1 MEASGQSWRSR
12 HDPWKA
18 AFFGVA
24 AAALIVGVAWA
35 LLGSSLLV
43 VRTVRLAGS
52 RGIPAGT
59 VLAAADIK
67 LGTPL
72 IRVDTSAVAS
82 RVEQVTQVQ
91 SARVTKSWPDT
102 IVIWTKQRTA
112 VLAVPA
118 HPGYDLMDP
127 YGVVLGWSASRPAG
141 LVVLKNPAAAAARL
155 RGNASVLAAGTVVQG
170 LPPWLRAQVTAVRTS
185 GSSNVTLTLRGGRI
199 VAWGGAD
206 RAAAKAAELALLL
219 RTHARYYDVSD
230 PQTAVTSSSTSGTG
244 SGSRGAGRGRPR
256 HGTRAGH
263 GAGAGRGNGTGRGAS
278 G

>member
-1 MEASGQSWRSR
+1 MTASGQSGRGR

-24 AAALIVGVAWA
+24 AVALVGGVAWA
-35 LLGSSLLV
+35 LLGSSLFV
-43 VRTVRLAGS
+43 VRTVRLSGT
-52 RGIPAGT
+52 RPIPAAK
-59 VLAAADIK
+59 VLAAAGIK

-72 IRVDTSAVAS
+72 IRVNTAAVAR

-102 IVIWTKQRTA
+102 IVIWATPRRA

-141 LVVLKNPAAAAARL
+141 LVVLKNPAAAAVKL
-155 RGNASVLAAGTVVQG
+155 RGNAAVLAAGTVVQG
-170 LPPWLRAQVTAVRTS
+170 LPSWLRAQVTAVRTS
-185 GSSNVTLTLRGGRI
+185 GPSDVTLILRGGRI
-199 VAWGGAD
+199 AEWGSAG
-206 RAAAKAAELALLL
+206 RAAAKVAEMALLL

-230 PQTAVTSSSTSGTG
+230 PQTAVTSSSIPGNG
-244 SGSRGAGRGRPR
+244 MAGRGRPGR
-256 HGTRAGH
+256 GRPRNGSAPGHKSRAGH
-263 GAGAGRGNGTGRGAS
+263 NAS

>member
-1 MEASGQSWRSR
+1 MRASGQSWRSR

-43 VRTVRLAGS
+43 VRSVRISGS
-52 RGIPAGT
+52 QAIPAGK

-72 IRVDTSAVAS
+72 IRVDTSAVAR

-112 VLAVPA
+112 VFAVPA
-118 HPGYDLMDP
+118 HPGYDLIDP

-141 LVVLKNPAAAAARL
+141 LVVLKNPAAAAVRL
-155 RGNASVLAAGTVVQG
+155 RGNVSVLAAGTVVQG
-170 LPPWLRAQVTAVRTS
+170 LPPWLRGQVTAVRAS
-185 GSSNVTLTLRGGRI
+185 GPLQIILILRGGRV
-199 VAWGGAD
+199 VAWGGTG
-206 RAAAKAAELALLL
+206 RAAAKAAEMALLL
-219 RTHARYYDVSD
+219 RTHARFYDVSD
-230 PQTAVTSSSTSGTG
+230 PQTAVTSTGIPGSGIPGSGRPGRGTG
-244 SGSRGAGRGRPR
+244 RGQGTG
-256 HGTRAGH
+256 HGTGAGH
-263 GAGAGRGNGTGRGAS
+263 GAS